1 MRFTIGARVHYR
13 AYPSGVPVTDVAGTV
28 VDIGRHATK
37 RNRLLYV
44 VEWDGID
51 YARYSPTN
59 YEAGDLALAED
70 RGELLARIN
79 HLAVQGLVDDAAILA
94 DFYGVGDDEL
104 NAALAEVD

>member
-44 VEWDGID
+44 VRWDDVD
-51 YARYSPTN
+51 YSRYRATN
-59 YEAGDLALAED
+59 YESGDLARIACDECNAGA
-70 RGELLARIN
+70 GEVCRPYCIGGA
-79 HLAVQGLVDDAAILA
+79 
-94 DFYGVGDDEL
+94 
-104 NAALAEVD
+104 